1 MEDIVVLI
9 VGAEVEQNG
18 EKLRLRCH
26 KFSGIE
32 NILFQNKRNDLNYFH
47 SAKSKGGSLL
57 PFDLDLL
64 KCFFDEGLQKR
75 F

>member
-1 MEDIVVLI
+1 MEYIVVLI
-9 VGAEVEQNG
+9 VGTEIEQNR
-18 EKLRLRCH
+18 EKFRLGSH

-47 SAKSKGGSLL
+47 STKAKGGSLL
-57 PFDLDLL
+57 SPYLDFF
-64 KCFFDEGLQKR
+64 KCFLHECLQER